1 MTQPRGQKVVDKIL
15 DTANK
20 LFYQQG
26 YNATGINQI
35 IEEAG
40 VAKGSLYQH
49 FQSKNDLL
57 LAYVELNHQGWF
69 NRIKA
74 YVDKA
79 TDPKEKL
86 LAVYDYHMERQ
97 EVREH
102 GGCPFIKA
110 NDEAGTSDP
119 RVLTEIQRAKQ
130 HAKDFIKDLVV
141 NSGHKQT
148 LTDDDLTEL
157 IFLTIEGGTTGA
169 SVFKNIA
176 DLQAAKQIIKKLI

>member
-57 LAYVELNHQGWF
+57 LGYVELNHQGWF

-102 GGCPFIKA
+102 
-110 NDEAGTSDP
+110 
-119 RVLTEIQRAKQ
+119 
-130 HAKDFIKDLVV
+130 
-141 NSGHKQT
+141 
-148 LTDDDLTEL
+148 
-157 IFLTIEGGTTGA
+157 
-169 SVFKNIA
+169 
-176 DLQAAKQIIKKLI
+176 